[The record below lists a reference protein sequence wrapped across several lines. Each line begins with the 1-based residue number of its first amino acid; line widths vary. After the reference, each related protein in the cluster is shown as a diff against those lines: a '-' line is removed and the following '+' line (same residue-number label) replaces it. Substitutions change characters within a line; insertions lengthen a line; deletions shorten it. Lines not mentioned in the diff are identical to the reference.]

1 MNNVNLIGRLTRDP
15 ELKYIPG
22 SGTAVANFTL
32 AVDRGLSKDKKRELE
47 QQGKPTADFIR
58 TVVWGKQ
65 AENCANYLAKGRLVA
80 IQGSIR
86 TSSARDEAGNVSYFT
101 DVNAFKVEF
110 LEWGDKKNDSSNTN
124 KGFGEDISPDDFSSV
139 DDDDDIPF

>member
-124 KGFGEDISPDDFSSV
+124 KGFGEDVSPDDFSSV